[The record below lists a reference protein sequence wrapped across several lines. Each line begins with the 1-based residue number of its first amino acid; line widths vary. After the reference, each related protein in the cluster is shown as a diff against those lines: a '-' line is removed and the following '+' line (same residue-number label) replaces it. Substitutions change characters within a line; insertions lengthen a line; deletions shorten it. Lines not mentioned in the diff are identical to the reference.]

1 MFANEFDS
9 VNKELFEPK
18 VTSSPS
24 SNSRRSRHV
33 QDKLNA
39 LTPSAT
45 YVKYGANDL
54 ELTTSNV
61 QLIATPTI
69 LEPKSI
75 LSKKRKQQMEEPVT
89 LDQPD
94 NLDKILRK
102 INSSIMKNV
111 EKRRGCS
118 FNSQKA
124 AGAMKDNL
132 NFLKTAFRQT
142 SGSLINGECFD
153 NKNSFDLFGHQMNV
167 NQLDTLTT
175 KDDVNTLEM
184 LDTMDFPALPALVP
198 KRRKLNPTDRLNFK
212 RGKNWPKLLIIFN

>member
-1 MFANEFDS
+1 MADRLKDF
-9 VNKELFEPK
+9 
-18 VTSSPS
+18 TSF
-24 SNSRRSRHV
+24 
-33 QDKLNA
+33 QEA
-39 LTPSAT
+39 
-45 YVKYGANDL
+45 
-54 ELTTSNV
+54 
-61 QLIATPTI
+61 
-69 LEPKSI
+69 
-75 LSKKRKQQMEEPVT
+75 VT
-89 LDQPD
+89 LDLPD
-94 NLDKILRK
+94 NLDKILTK
-102 INSSIMKNV
+102 TNSSIMKNV

-124 AGAMKDNL
+124 AVAMNKDNL

-212 RGKNWPKLLIIFN
+212 RGKNWPKLLIISN